1 MAKNL
6 VIFAHGFLGFK
17 EKFFIKYWHNTVEY
31 LSSKLDKELVMVKAT
46 EVDPTGGTE
55 KRAKELAEQINRFL
69 DSDDQI
75 GKIHIIAH
83 SMGGLDARRLV
94 TQDDTIYKTLKK
106 PIATVT
112 TISTPH
118 RGSPM
123 ADFGYDLLMPSQK
136 SPSLSG
142 PSQQEIKELSAILKG
157 TPIDRIEEAMGWLQD
172 NIGYFKKL
180 FSLNWDGLKELT
192 TWGVPK
198 FTDSANVR
206 YFSYGGEAWPFG
218 IGGDYLPLPS
228 VPGWLLIYCKEKEND
243 GSVSLQS
250 SPWGAYKG
258 VIPADHAELV
268 GFRSL
273 LDKISHPFV
282 RNFKY
287 KKFYLEVVKDLCTK
301 GEPGNWADI
310 KKRIGGR

>member
-17 EKFFIKYWHNTVEY
+17 EKFFIRYWHDTVDY
-31 LSSKLDKELVMVKAT
+31 LRSKLDRGLARVEAT

-94 TQDDTIYKTLKK
+94 TPDDTIHKTLKK
-106 PIATVT
+106 PVATIT
-112 TISTPH
+112 TVSTPH

-123 ADFGYDLLMPSQK
+123 ADFGYDILGPSPK
-136 SPSLSG
+136 SPTLLRPG
-142 PSQQEIKELSAILKG
+142 QQEIEELSAVLKG
-157 TPIDRIEEAMGWLQD
+157 IPIDRIEKALELLQD

-192 TWGVPK
+192 TWGVPNIK
-198 FTDSANVR
+198 DSPDVR
-206 YFSYGGEAWPFG
+206 YFSYGGEVWPFG
-218 IGGDYLPLPS
+218 IGGAYLPLPS

-243 GSVSLQS
+243 GLVSLKS
-250 SPWGAYKG
+250 SSWGTYKG
-258 VIPADHAELV
+258 VIPTDHAGQI
-268 GFRSL
+268 GFRLSL
-273 LDKISHPFV
+273 FDKIFHPVKFNYN
-282 RNFKY
+282 R
-287 KKFYLEVVKDLCTK
+287 FYLEVVKGLCTR
-301 GEPGNWADI
+301 GEPDEAKDI
-310 KKRIGGR
+310 LSRI